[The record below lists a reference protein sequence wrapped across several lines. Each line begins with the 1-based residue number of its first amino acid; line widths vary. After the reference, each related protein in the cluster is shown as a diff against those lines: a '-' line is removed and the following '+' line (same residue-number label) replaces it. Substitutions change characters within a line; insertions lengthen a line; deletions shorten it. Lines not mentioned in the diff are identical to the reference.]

1 MNSNEDYGIVKFPL
15 ITEKSIRLNERE
27 NKIIFIVDKKSN
39 KNDIKNAVERIFN
52 VRVVKINT
60 TILQN
65 GRKKA
70 FVRLANENPARDII
84 TTKTKQ

>member
-52 VRVVKINT
+52 V
-60 TILQN
+60 L
-65 GRKKA
+65 GYKKED
-70 FVRLANENPARDII
+70 LLEIKEQ
-84 TTKTKQ
+84 TKLGGYF